1 MDENLVRWLSLSG
14 VALFVI
20 LAVLLAN
27 RINRQRR
34 QKLQQ
39 EFENKFSMF
48 KVYFNHSNATTQELN
63 DPILT
68 LKRSK
73 GGRFILPVFICII
86 AFIIGYFYRGGSF
99 NGKLIVLA
107 ILALWFVWSVLNATK
122 YVKVYKNAIVH
133 GSLITKKIIWFH
145 RIDSI
150 EAKLYDYN
158 GVMDAR
164 QAQVYRVYEVKRG
177 NKVVFDIW
185 ETQFASARLIE
196 KCFDTENPFVQEIQE
211 SFDSGNSHYREDF

>member
-48 KVYFNHSNATTQELN
+48 KVYFNHSNATPQELN

-73 GGRFILPVFICII
+73 GGRFILPVFICLI
-86 AFIIGYFYRGGSF
+86 AFLIGFFYRDSF
-99 NGKLIVLA
+99 NAKLI
-107 ILALWFVWSVLNATK
+107 ILSLLGLWFVWSTLSATK
-122 YVKVYKNAIVH
+122 YVNVYNGAIVH
-133 GSLITKKIIWFH
+133 GNLIKKKIIWFH
-145 RIDSI
+145 SIDSI
-150 EAKLYDYN
+150 EARLYDYN